1 MRHYSIYNNVNTWDE
16 REEREKKI
24 VLECYSQYLLIF
36 WLRLSEVKLQKYI
49 HILYCL
55 PCNVLRILIMS
66 IKQMVQTS
74 HSKLGIFVIINF
86 MDLDRAGNIKYIYKE
101 EIETEKRLIILHNKQ

>member
-1 MRHYSIYNNVNTWDE
+1 
-16 REEREKKI
+16 
-24 VLECYSQYLLIF
+24 
-36 WLRLSEVKLQKYI
+36 
-49 HILYCL
+49 
-55 PCNVLRILIMS
+55 MS